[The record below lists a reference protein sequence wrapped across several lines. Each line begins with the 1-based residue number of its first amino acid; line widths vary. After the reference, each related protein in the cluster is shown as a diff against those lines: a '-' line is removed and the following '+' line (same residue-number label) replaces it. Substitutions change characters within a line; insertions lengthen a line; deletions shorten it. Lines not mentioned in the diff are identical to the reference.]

1 MARSG
6 TRSQRAFVVAVGL
19 MLTINLFFP
28 TSWLLHD
35 LGLRLGPW
43 PLVLASI
50 VNVPVQPLGD
60 FGVRL
65 RNWLWSPGDPLAGE
79 SERVQ
84 YLTDQFE
91 ELRAITYAKQLTIEA
106 LQEEIRELQE
116 AHRLHQGTAHIGTL
130 FARITSR
137 SPDRAG
143 GMVRLNAG
151 SRHGVTVG
159 TVAVFRGGHLIGRV
173 VGDVGRLSSWLIP
186 ITDPAVRFVEVVILP
201 ADELEPRMGKAP
213 PVLLRPDGT
222 GGLVGDLDKSFEVSR
237 GDIAV
242 LADPYWPPSGQGM
255 KIGLLESVTA
265 SAADPLRVDV
275 LVRPQF
281 HAHRLGSV
289 TLKIELPDEAGEG
302 DIP

>member
-6 TRSQRAFVVAVGL
+6 TRSQRAFAVAVGL

-28 TSWLLHD
+28 TRWLLHD
-35 LGLRLGPW
+35 LWLGLGPW
-43 PLVLASI
+43 PLVVASI
-50 VNVPVQPLGD
+50 VNVPVQPLSD

-65 RNWLWSPGDPLAGE
+65 RNWLWLPGDPLAGE

-84 YLTDQFE
+84 FLADELE

-106 LQEEIRELQE
+106 LQEEVRELQE
-116 AHRLHQGTAHIGTL
+116 ARRLHQGTAQFGTV
-130 FARITSR
+130 FARIISR

-151 SRHGVTVG
+151 SRHGVTAG
-159 TVAVFRGGHLIGRV
+159 TVAVFRGGHMIGRV
-173 VGDVGRLSSWLIP
+173 AGDVGGLSSWLIP
-186 ITDPAVRFVEVVILP
+186 ITDPATGFVEVVILP
-201 ADELEPRMGKAP
+201 AGELEPQMGKAP
-213 PVLLRPDGT
+213 RVLLRPDGT
-222 GGLVGDLDKSFEVSR
+222 GGLVGDLDRSFEVSR

-242 LADPYWPPSGQGM
+242 LSDPSWPLSGQGM
-255 KIGLLESVTA
+255 KIGRLESVTA
-265 SAADPLRVDV
+265 STAQPLLETV

-289 TLKIELPDEAGEG
+289 TLKIELADDAGEG
-302 DIP
+302 DLP

>member
-6 TRSQRAFVVAVGL
+6 TRSQRAFAVAVGL

-43 PLVLASI
+43 PLMLASI

-60 FGVRL
+60 FGVRF
-65 RNWLWSPGDPLAGE
+65 RNWLWLPGDPLAGE

-84 YLTDQFE
+84 FLADE
-91 ELRAITYAKQLTIEA
+91 LDELRAITYAKQLMIEA
-106 LQEEIRELQE
+106 LREEVRELQE
-116 AHRLHQGTAHIGTL
+116 ARRLHQGTAHIGTL

-151 SRHGVTVG
+151 SRHGVTAG

-173 VGDVGRLSSWLIP
+173 AGDVGRLSSWLIP
-186 ITDPAVRFVEVVILP
+186 ITDPAAGFLEVVILS
-201 ADELEPRMGKAP
+201 ADELEPQMGKAP
-213 PVLLRPDGT
+213 RVLLSPDGT
-222 GGLVGDLDKSFEVSR
+222 GGLVGDLDRSFEVSR

-242 LADPYWPPSGQGM
+242 LADPSWPPSGQGM

-265 SAADPLRVDV
+265 STAQPLLETV

-281 HAHRLGSV
+281 QAHRLGSV
-289 TLKIELPDEAGEG
+289 TLKIELADDAGEG
-302 DIP
+302 DLP

>member
-6 TRSQRAFVVAVGL
+6 TRSQRAFAVAVGL

-35 LGLRLGPW
+35 LWLGFGPW

-60 FGVRL
+60 FGVRF
-65 RNWLWSPGDPLAGE
+65 RNWLWKQGDPLADE

-84 YLTDQFE
+84 ILTDQFE
-91 ELRAITYAKQLTIEA
+91 ELRAVTYAKQLTIEA
-106 LQEEIRELQE
+106 LQEEVRELQE
-116 AHRLHQGTAHIGTL
+116 AHRLHEGTAHIVPL

-143 GMVRLNAG
+143 GIVRLNAG
-151 SRHGVTVG
+151 SRHGVTAG

-173 VGDVGRLSSWLIP
+173 AGDVGRLSSWLIP
-186 ITDPAVRFVEVVILP
+186 ITDPATGFLEVVILP
-201 ADELEPRMGKAP
+201 ADELEPRMDKAP
-213 PVLLRPDGT
+213 RVLLRPDGT

-242 LADPYWPPSGQGM
+242 LSDPSWPLGGQGM
-255 KIGLLESVTA
+255 KVGRLESVTA
-265 SAADPLRVDV
+265 STAQPLLETV

-289 TLKIELPDEAGEG
+289 TLKIEVADDADEG
-302 DIP
+302 DLP